1 MISNNQINKMPHL
14 VNLSVHTEPKSSKG
28 ENRLKLRS
36 ILSWFFHIFVVIS
49 YLILP
54 MS

>member
-28 ENRLKLRS
+28 ENRLKS
-36 ILSWFFHIFVVIS
+36 ILSWFFHIFVVLS